1 MFITPST
8 LTTHYRLDGGLEG
21 RIQQV
26 VANRERFLRLTR
38 QTEPIT
44 WHADFVLPKFAQ
56 QRRIQ
61 PSFDLATYFGI
72 FGKNFPY
79 PAILQIHLM
88 GEDED
93 MKQSLRFFQT
103 QLANPQWQYQ
113 ILVRPRDYIYWI
125 NQLKSV
131 SQYQLG
137 VWYDLGDWEAIG
149 QFDHSLVLLMT
160 VKAGLSGQSLT
171 ESIINLAL
179 TKVAQNPNTKFI
191 LDGGW
196 KIETNLTNYP
206 NLCIASA
213 TSFWQLFTV

>member
-56 QRRIQ
+56 QRQIL
-61 PSFDLATYFGI
+61 PSFNLATYFEI
-72 FGKNFPY
+72 FSKNFPY
-79 PAILQIHLM
+79 PAVFQIHLM

-93 MKQSLRFFQT
+93 MEQSLEFLQT
-103 QLANPQWQYQ
+103 QLVNPQWQYQ
-113 ILVRPRDYIYWI
+113 ILVRPRDYIYWTD
-125 NQLKSV
+125 QLKSV

-179 TKVAQNPNTKFI
+179 TKVAQNPNTQFI

-206 NLCIASA
+206 NLCIASD
-213 TSFWQLFTV
+213 TSFWKLFM

>member
-1 MFITPST
+1 M
-8 LTTHYRLDGGLEG
+8 
-21 RIQQV
+21 
-26 VANRERFLRLTR
+26 RLTR

-56 QRRIQ
+56 QRQIQ
-61 PSFDLATYFGI
+61 PSFDLSTYFGI

-93 MKQSLRFFQT
+93 MEQSLEFLQT
-103 QLANPQWQYQ
+103 QLVNPQWQYQ

-137 VWYDLGDWEAIG
+137 VCYDLGDWEAIG

-160 VKAGLSGQSLT
+160 VKAGLSGQNLT
-171 ESIINLAL
+171 ESISNLAL

-206 NLCIASA
+206 NLCIASD
-213 TSFWQLFTV
+213 TSFWKLFM

>member
-1 MFITPST
+1 MFIAPST

-44 WHADFVLPKFAQ
+44 WHADFVLLKFAQ

-93 MKQSLRFFQT
+93 MEQSLEFLQT
-103 QLANPQWQYQ
+103 QLVNPQWQYQ

-131 SQYQLG
+131 SKYQLG
-137 VWYDLGDWEAIG
+137 VWYDLGEWEAIG

-171 ESIINLAL
+171 ESVSNLAL

-206 NLCIASA
+206 NLCIASD
-213 TSFWQLFTV
+213 TSFWKLFM

>member
-56 QRRIQ
+56 QRQIQ
-61 PSFDLATYFGI
+61 PSFGLATYFEI

-79 PAILQIHLM
+79 PAILQIHLI

-103 QLANPQWQYQ
+103 QLVNPQWQYQ
-113 ILVRPRDYIYWI
+113 ILVRPKDYPYWLGQLQP
-125 NQLKSV
+125 NQ
-131 SQYQLG
+131 QYQLG
-137 VWYDLGDWEAIG
+137 VWYDLGEWEAIG

-160 VKAGLSGQSLT
+160 VKAGLSGQNLT
-171 ESIINLAL
+171 ESVSHLAL
-179 TKVAQNPNTKFI
+179 TKVAQNPNTRFI

-196 KIETNLTNYP
+196 KIQTNLTNYP
-206 NLCIASA
+206 NLCIASD
-213 TSFWQLFTV
+213 TSFWKFFM

>member
-44 WHADFVLPKFAQ
+44 WHADFVLLKFAQ

-93 MKQSLRFFQT
+93 MEQSLEFLQT
-103 QLANPQWQYQ
+103 QLVNPQWQYQ

-131 SQYQLG
+131 SKYQLG
-137 VWYDLGDWEAIG
+137 VWYDLGEWEAIG

-160 VKAGLSGQSLT
+160 VKAGLSGQNLT
-171 ESIINLAL
+171 ESVSNLAL

-206 NLCIASA
+206 NLCIASD
-213 TSFWQLFTV
+213 TSFWKLFM

>member
-26 VANRERFLRLTR
+26 VVNRERFLRLTR

-44 WHADFVLPKFAQ
+44 WHADFVLLKFAQ
-56 QRRIQ
+56 QRQIL
-61 PSFDLATYFGI
+61 PSFDLSTYFGI

-103 QLANPQWQYQ
+103 QLINPQWQYQ
-113 ILVRPRDYIYWI
+113 ILVRPKDYIYWTS
-125 NQLKSV
+125 QLKSV

-137 VWYDLGDWEAIG
+137 VWYDLGEWEAIG
-149 QFDHSLVLLMT
+149 QFNYSLVLVVIKIVFARL
-160 VKAGLSGQSLT
+160 
-171 ESIINLAL
+171 ENLL
-179 TKVAQNPNTKFI
+179 FCKV
-191 LDGGW
+191 
-196 KIETNLTNYP
+196 
-206 NLCIASA
+206 
-213 TSFWQLFTV
+213 

>member
-61 PSFDLATYFGI
+61 PSFDLATYFEI
-72 FGKNFPY
+72 FNKNFLY
-79 PAILQIHLM
+79 PTVFQIHLM

-93 MKQSLRFFQT
+93 MEQSLRFFQT
-103 QLANPQWQYQ
+103 QLVNPQWQYQ
-113 ILVRPRDYIYWI
+113 ILVRPKDYPYWLDQLQP
-125 NQLKSV
+125 NQ
-131 SQYQLG
+131 QYQLG
-137 VWYDLGDWEAIG
+137 VWYDLGEWETIG
-149 QFDHSLVLLMT
+149 RFDYSLVLVVTKIVFARLENLLFC
-160 VKAGLSGQSLT
+160 KA
-171 ESIINLAL
+171 
-179 TKVAQNPNTKFI
+179 
-191 LDGGW
+191 
-196 KIETNLTNYP
+196 
-206 NLCIASA
+206 
-213 TSFWQLFTV
+213 